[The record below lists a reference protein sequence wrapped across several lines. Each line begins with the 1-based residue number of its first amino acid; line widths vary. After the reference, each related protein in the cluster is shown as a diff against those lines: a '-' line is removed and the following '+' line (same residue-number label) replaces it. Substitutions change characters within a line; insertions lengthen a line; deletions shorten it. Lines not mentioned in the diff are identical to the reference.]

1 VKPVCNELRRI
12 LGGQGLKELA
22 QIEVQL
28 VQNKV
33 IGTPVDPMTATP
45 ASAAPKGAS
54 TKPPATTKNQ
64 CVAMSDAQLV
74 KVQQA
79 LVKSGQ
85 LKDEAFTPDNNVP
98 KALLDYQTAQNV
110 KDSGCKP
117 GQIGSATLSKLIP
130 KPAGQQ

>member
-1 VKPVCNELRRI
+1 MNEDYLDLDYNAVHTMMVACVNDSDPTIDVAPDPNYGQSLSKPTTAPAALTPAVPAPEPIGADPTNRQLQYRQTNTFVKPVCNELRRI

-54 TKPPATTKNQ
+54 TKPP
-64 CVAMSDAQLV
+64 
-74 KVQQA
+74 
-79 LVKSGQ
+79 
-85 LKDEAFTPDNNVP
+85 
-98 KALLDYQTAQNV
+98 
-110 KDSGCKP
+110 
-117 GQIGSATLSKLIP
+117 
-130 KPAGQQ
+130 